1 MTSEDLP
8 ANSIANSVALSGGGV
23 GGELRRTQESLKI
36 ALLTIDKLK
45 VELAYLRRMKYGRS
59 SEQMEHAQ
67 LELVGGMVGSTVQ
80 APAAEPASNVTPIE
94 AARKKRTPKARPGL
108 REFPE
113 HLPRRTVVHAP
124 PSGHDGGCDCQ
135 ACGRALREIGQD
147 VSEVL
152 DYEPGSF
159 HVVRHVRPRLACS
172 GCKTITQAAAP
183 SRPVERG
190 MAGPGL
196 LAHVLVG
203 KYADSLPLYRQCQ
216 IYAREGVML
225 ERSTLT
231 DWVGQAARLLTPLAQ
246 AIGRH
251 VLRADKIHGDDT
263 PIRVLGGKGSKAKTG
278 RLWVYVRDDRP
289 HQDSKV
295 AGQAPPAVWFQYS
308 ASRHG
313 QHPARH
319 LKDWQ
324 GILQADAFAG
334 YNQLYADGSIV
345 EAACWSHAR
354 RKLWDIHERQ
364 HKLPGTLAHQGL
376 ERIAKI
382 FQIEAQIR
390 GRSALRRR
398 RVRQV
403 RTQPILKE
411 LQAWMNQTLTQVSA
425 KSPLALAMGYA
436 LSNWTALVRFV
447 GDGRIEAE
455 NNAAERALR
464 AVAIGRKNFLH
475 LGSDAGGDSAAVIYT
490 LIGTAKLNG
499 INPQH
504 YLRYVLERINEHK
517 VNRIDELLPWAVAE
531 RIAPDTQQVQTAQ
544 ELPLA
549 A

>member
-1 MTSEDLP
+1 MTSQDLL
-8 ANSIANSVALSGGGV
+8 ANSIANCAALSGEV
-23 GGELRRTQESLKI
+23 RRTQESLKI

-45 VELAYLRRMKYGRS
+45 MELAYLRRMKYGRS
-59 SEQMEHAQ
+59 SEQLEHAQ
-67 LELVGGMVGSTVQ
+67 LELVGGMVA
-80 APAAEPASNVTPIE
+80 APAAEPASNVTLIE
-94 AARKKRTPKARPGL
+94 AGRKKRAAKQRPGL
-108 REFPE
+108 RELPE
-113 HLPRRTVVHAP
+113 HLPRRTVVHAAP
-124 PSGHDGGCDCQ
+124 LAHDGGCDCQ

-159 HVVRHVRPRLACS
+159 HVVRHVRPRLACT

-216 IYAREGVML
+216 IYAREGVIL
-225 ERSTLT
+225 ERSTLA

-251 VLRADKIHGDDT
+251 VLRADKVHGDDT

-289 HQDSKV
+289 SG
-295 AGQAPPAVWFQYS
+295 GQAPPAVWFRYS
-308 ASRHG
+308 ADRKG
-313 QHPARH
+313 EHPARH
-319 LKDWQ
+319 LRDWQ

-334 YNQLYADGSIV
+334 YNQLYAGGRIV

-376 ERIAKI
+376 ERISEI
-382 FQIEAQIR
+382 FKIEAEIR
-390 GRSALRRR
+390 GKSVLRRR
-398 RVRQV
+398 RVRQL
-403 RTQPILKE
+403 RTKPVLEELKT
-411 LQAWMNQTLTQVSA
+411 WMGEALAQVSA
-425 KSPLALAMGYA
+425 KSPMALALGYA
-436 LSNWTALVRFV
+436 VSNWSALVRFV

-475 LGSDAGGDSAAVIYT
+475 LGSDAGGDSAAVLYS

-504 YLRYVLERINEHK
+504 YLRHVLERIADHPI
-517 VNRIDELLPWAVAE
+517 NRIDELLPWAVADQ
-531 RIAPDTQQVQTAQ
+531 IAPDARKVQDLA
-544 ELPLA
+544 LA

>member
-1 MTSEDLP
+1 MVMTTEDLQSS
-8 ANSIANSVALSGGGV
+8 NVALSGGG
-23 GGELRRTQESLKI
+23 GGELQRTQESLKI

-67 LELVGGMVGSTVQ
+67 LELVGGMVVV
-80 APAAEPASNVTPIE
+80 PAAEPVSNVTAID
-94 AARKKRTPKARPGL
+94 AGRKKRVAKPRPGL

-113 HLPRRTVVHAP
+113 HLPRRTIVHTP
-124 PSGHDGGCDCQ
+124 PLGSTGCDCQ

-263 PIRVLGGKGSKAKTG
+263 PIRVLGGKGNKAKTG

-289 HQDSKV
+289 G

-308 ASRHG
+308 AGRHG
-313 QHPARH
+313 EHPARH
-319 LKDWQ
+319 LKDWH

-334 YNQLYADGSIV
+334 YNQLYASGRIV

-364 HKLPGTLAHQGL
+364 HKLPGTLAHHGL
-376 ERIAKI
+376 ERISKI
-382 FQIEAQIR
+382 FKIEAEIR
-390 GRSALRRR
+390 GHSALRRR
-398 RVRQV
+398 RVRQL
-403 RTQPILKE
+403 RTRPVLDELKT
-411 LQAWMNQTLTQVSA
+411 WMNETLAQVSA
-425 KSPLALAMGYA
+425 KSPMAQAIGYA
-436 LSNWTALVRFV
+436 VSNWTALMRFV

-504 YLRYVLERINEHK
+504 YLRYVLERIADHK
-517 VNRIDELLPWAVAE
+517 VNRIDELLPWAVAD

>member
-1 MTSEDLP
+1 MTSEDLL
-8 ANSIANSVALSGGGV
+8 ANYVALSGEV
-23 GGELRRTQESLKI
+23 QRTQQSLKI

-59 SEQMEHAQ
+59 SEQLEHAQ
-67 LELVGGMVGSTVQ
+67 LELVGGMVA
-80 APAAEPASNVTPIE
+80 APAAEPPSNVTAIE
-94 AARKKRTPKARPGL
+94 SGRKKRAAKQRLGL
-108 REFPE
+108 RELPE
-113 HLPRRTVVHAP
+113 HLPRRTVVHAAP
-124 PSGHDGGCDCQ
+124 LGHSGGCDCQ

-172 GCKTITQAAAP
+172 GCKTVTQAAAP

-289 HQDSKV
+289 HQGSNV
-295 AGQAPPAVWFQYS
+295 AGQAPPSVWFQYS
-308 ASRHG
+308 ADRKG
-313 QHPARH
+313 EHPARH
-319 LKDWQ
+319 LKDWR

-334 YNQLYADGSIV
+334 YNPLYDSGRIV

-382 FQIEAQIR
+382 FEIEAEIR
-390 GRSALRRR
+390 GKSVLRRR
-398 RVRQV
+398 RVRQL
-403 RTQPILKE
+403 RTRPVVGELKTWMA
-411 LQAWMNQTLTQVSA
+411 QALTQVSA
-425 KSPLALAMGYA
+425 KSPMALAIGYA
-436 LSNWTALVRFV
+436 VSNWSALVRFV

-504 YLRYVLERINEHK
+504 YLRYVLQRIADQPI
-517 VNRIDELLPWAVAE
+517 NRIDELLPWAVAD
-531 RIAPDTQQVQTAQ
+531 RIAPDAQ
-544 ELPLA
+544 EDQDRPLA

>member
-1 MTSEDLP
+1 MQAWPGTLMLMTPDQLLASHTSLT
-8 ANSIANSVALSGGGV
+8 
-23 GGELRRTQESLKI
+23 GEVQHAQESLKI

-67 LELVGGMVGSTVQ
+67 LELVGGMVVV
-80 APAAEPASNVTPIE
+80 PAAEPVSNVTAID
-94 AARKKRTPKARPGL
+94 AGRKKRVAKPRPGL

-113 HLPRRTVVHAP
+113 HLPRRTIVHTP
-124 PSGHDGGCDCQ
+124 PLGSTGCDCQ

-289 HQDSKV
+289 G
-295 AGQAPPAVWFQYS
+295 AGQAPPSVWFQYS
-308 ASRHG
+308 ADRKG
-313 QHPARH
+313 EHPARH
-319 LKDWQ
+319 LKDWR

-334 YNQLYADGSIV
+334 YNQLYEDGRIV
-345 EAACWSHAR
+345 EAACWSHYPERSFIWRLMRSICSATR
-354 RKLWDIHERQ
+354 RGGRSRGPHNSEASGVRHPTPHVRRMSAPWSLAPVNPSALNVRRRSG
-364 HKLPGTLAHQGL
+364 PSCGCGTP
-376 ERIAKI
+376 
-382 FQIEAQIR
+382 IEA
-390 GRSALRRR
+390 SASPASGNTCYGSR
-398 RVRQV
+398 
-403 RTQPILKE
+403 
-411 LQAWMNQTLTQVSA
+411 ASA
-425 KSPLALAMGYA
+425 
-436 LSNWTALVRFV
+436 
-447 GDGRIEAE
+447 
-455 NNAAERALR
+455 
-464 AVAIGRKNFLH
+464 
-475 LGSDAGGDSAAVIYT
+475 
-490 LIGTAKLNG
+490 GTATSST
-499 INPQH
+499 
-504 YLRYVLERINEHK
+504 
-517 VNRIDELLPWAVAE
+517 LLK
-531 RIAPDTQQVQTAQ
+531 RTN
-544 ELPLA
+544 
-549 A
+549 

>member
-1 MTSEDLP
+1 MTSDDLL
-8 ANSIANSVALSGGGV
+8 AHNAALSGEV
-23 GGELRRTQESLKI
+23 QRTQESLKI

-45 VELAYLRRMKYGRS
+45 LELAYLRRMKYGRS
-59 SEQMEHAQ
+59 SEQFEHAQ
-67 LELVGGMVGSTVQ
+67 LELVGAMVA
-80 APAAEPASNVTPIE
+80 APATEPASNVTSIE
-94 AARKKRTPKARPGL
+94 AGRKKRAAKQRPGL
-108 REFPE
+108 RELPE
-113 HLPRRTVVHAP
+113 HLPRRTVVHAA

-135 ACGRALREIGQD
+135 ACGRSLREIGQD

-183 SRPVERG
+183 SRPVQRG

-263 PIRVLGGKGSKAKTG
+263 PIRVLGGKGSKVKTG
-278 RLWVYVRDDRP
+278 RMWVYVRDDRP
-289 HQDSKV
+289 HRGSNGN
-295 AGQAPPAVWFQYS
+295 ATAPPAVWFQYS
-308 ASRHG
+308 ANRQG
-313 QHPARH
+313 EHPARH
-319 LKDWQ
+319 LKGWR

-334 YNQLYADGSIV
+334 YNQLYADGRIV

-382 FQIEAQIR
+382 FKIEAEIR
-390 GRSALRRR
+390 GKSALRRR
-398 RVRQV
+398 RVRQLQTRPV
-403 RTQPILKE
+403 LEDLK
-411 LQAWMNQTLTQVSA
+411 AWMNETLAQVSA
-425 KSPLALAMGYA
+425 KSPMALAIGYA
-436 LSNWTALVRFV
+436 VSNWSALVRFV

-475 LGSDAGGDSAAVIYT
+475 LGWDAGGDSAGVIYT

-504 YLRYVLERINEHK
+504 YLRYVLERIAEHPI
-517 VNRIDELLPWAVAE
+517 NRIDGLLPWAVADQ
-531 RIAPDTQQVQTAQ
+531 IAPSAQ
-544 ELPLA
+544 EDQDLPLA